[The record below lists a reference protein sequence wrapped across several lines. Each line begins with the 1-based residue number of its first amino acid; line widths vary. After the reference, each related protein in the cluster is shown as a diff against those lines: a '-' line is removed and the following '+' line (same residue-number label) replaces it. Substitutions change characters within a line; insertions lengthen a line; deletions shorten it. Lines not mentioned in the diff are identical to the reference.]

1 MSNKAFQQNLDDKK
15 GPQPGGPYLIQ
26 MLFKEPV
33 EMPDKEKM
41 TAIMEKHIGSTECFC
56 YDKKMAGFAALDH
69 VAEFQDGKCPVQ
81 LMVMKCDKFKG
92 KGFDAFLM
100 SQMWDCQEDR
110 DRIFRECKY
119 QVVATDMLT
128 AALPALER
136 ANLDADFL
144 EALAELYPTC
154 EAFYFQNCGKLFLA
168 EDVRSHQIEGPD
180 RFIRFGVNV
189 RFFNIEGT
197 EDMLIDTVGMSTL
210 FLPDLQYHFHGMDP
224 NWVVNH
230 AYNAASYILEHD
242 NPIEDGETID
252 GVADSQMCREVQWKC
267 QYEDCLDPAAQR
279 GAGHQHGKLCFGRT
293 LNEWRCAPGRRTSA
307 CGGDQADYRS
317 KLDRPASLCC
327 RPASG
332 LWGWTPYKIGHFKNR
347 GGEVCRIQQICGYW
361 NYSGF
366 SMRGPMK
373 TIPPQ
378 YLTSLPI

>member
-1 MSNKAFQQNLDDKK
+1 
-15 GPQPGGPYLIQ
+15 

-33 EMPDKEKM
+33 DMPDKDEM
-41 TAIMEKHIGSTECFC
+41 TAVMEKHIGAVECFC
-56 YDKKMAGFAALDH
+56 RDKKMAGFAALDH

-110 DRIFRECKY
+110 DRIFRECRY
-119 QVVATDMLT
+119 QVVATDMLA

-136 ANLDADFL
+136 ANLDADFV

-154 EAFYFQNCGKLFLA
+154 EAFYFQNCGKLLLA
-168 EDVRSHQIEGPD
+168 EDVRSHQIEGSD

-210 FLPDLQYHFHGMDP
+210 FLPDLQYHFHDMDP

-242 NPIEDGETID
+242 TPIKDGETVD
-252 GVADSQMCREVQWKC
+252 GVADGQMSREIQWKC
-267 QYEDCLDPAAQR
+267 RYEDALIQPPREVLDIHMGEFAAGQR
-279 GAGHQHGKLCFGRT
+279 
-293 LNEWRCAPGRRTSA
+293 
-307 CGGDQADYRS
+307 
-317 KLDRPASLCC
+317 
-327 RPASG
+327 
-332 LWGWTPYKIGHFKNR
+332 
-347 GGEVCRIQQICGYW
+347 
-361 NYSGF
+361 
-366 SMRGPMK
+366 
-373 TIPPQ
+373 
-378 YLTSLPI
+378 